1 MKILFICTA
10 NICRSALA
18 EAILRKKLQ
27 ERGITDI
34 EVVSAGVRYYA
45 GRPRDSK
52 MVSLACQTGYEMG
65 GEAQYLEMETIKSSD
80 LIICMEHFQIVE
92 LHNRFTPYIRRK
104 TIFRFNE
111 ICFNET
117 TDLIDPTGDTQDV
130 YNYVFKRIEE
140 GCERLIERLLRQHGG
155 ECQ

>member
-27 ERGITDI
+27 ERGISDI
-34 EVVSAGVRYYA
+34 EVASAGVRNFE
-45 GRPRDSK
+45 GRPRDST
-52 MVSLACQTGYEMG
+52 MVALARQAGYEMG
-65 GEAQYLEMETIKSSD
+65 GTARYLTLEEAESADK
-80 LIICMEHFQIVE
+80 IICMEQFQKYE
-92 LHNRFTPYIRRK
+92 LYHRFKVHVPWKNIY
-104 TIFRFNE
+104 RFNE
-111 ICFNET
+111 ICFIET
-117 TDLIDPTGDTQDV
+117 TDLIDPTGDTKDV

-140 GCERLIERLLRQHGG
+140 GCEKLVRKLIREYGG